1 MSVQLDMTDSKK
13 SRIIKDG
20 DNVKIF
26 NKDRMLY
33 DGPYKDVHIIG
44 VSDRCISFGFPGKV
58 FRLDFYMLT
67 KQEYLQLTEVFSE
80 KIRERKEADLR
91 YAIKAKKER
100 EERKQKNKEIF
111 QQSKVQCQQA
121 LQELQQIS
129 LYNKLA
135 KCPRCKSTSISYD
148 TKKLSLGRALVGDMI
163 AGAPGA
169 ILGGLSS
176 KKGYAVCLK
185 CGKRWK
191 I

>member
-44 VSDRCISFGFPGKV
+44 VLGRRISFGFPGKI
-58 FRLDFYMLT
+58 FSLDFHT
-67 KQEYLQLTEVFSE
+67 STRQDYLYLTEIFSD
-80 KIRERKEADLR
+80 KMRERKEADLR
-91 YAIKAKKER
+91 YAVKVKKER
-100 EERKQKNKEIF
+100 EEQKAEKER
-111 QQSKVQCQQA
+111 QTLVKEQVK
-121 LQELQQIS
+121 
-129 LYNKLA
+129 YYKNLA
-135 KCPRCKSTSISYD
+135 KCPKCKSTSISYD